1 MSDENSIWLCYKNST
16 PQQCCHKRIHEQCM
30 GKQQYR
36 LHHRKYTEVIL
47 VHDLRGKLTDAPVH
61 LSALRVVTGLVGGMR

>member
-1 MSDENSIWLCYKNST
+1 
-16 PQQCCHKRIHEQCM
+16 M